1 MSIAL
6 PTDAPMISGLWLL
19 AIDTSTEQAG
29 VALLNGT
36 QLIELSWSSGR
47 LQTTSVLPRISHL
60 LESRG
65 LTIRDVGAIA
75 VARGPGTFTGLRVG
89 LSIAKGMML
98 TGQRSL
104 IAVDTLMVTAAPFVA
119 FGSPVL
125 AVLPAGRQRLVWTV
139 YDGRSEA
146 GVPRNT
152 TLAELTDYLA
162 EHAETVV
169 VGEMSADQRML
180 LTESHVTTVSPAS
193 GARRPGVLAELAWE
207 RWKRGDSDD
216 PTTLEPLY
224 LHGKAMGGPTG
235 G

>member
-1 MSIAL
+1 MSIGS
-6 PTDAPMISGLWLL
+6 PPDAPPIVGLWLL

-29 VALLNGT
+29 LALFDGT
-36 QLIELSWSSGR
+36 QLIELSWSAGR
-47 LQTTSVLPRISHL
+47 LQTTTVLLRISHL
-60 LESRG
+60 LESLD

-139 YDGRSEA
+139 YDGGREA
-146 GVPRNT
+146 SVPRNT
-152 TLAELTDYLA
+152 TLAALTDYLA
-162 EHAETVV
+162 EHPETVV
-169 VGEMSADQRML
+169 VGEMSPDQRVVL
-180 LTESHVTTVSPAS
+180 IEAHATAVSLAS

-207 RWKRGDSDD
+207 RWKRGDADD

-224 LHGKAMGGPTG
+224 LHGKSMGGPTG

>member
-1 MSIAL
+1 MSIGL
-6 PTDAPMISGLWLL
+6 PADAPMISGVWLL

-29 VALLNGT
+29 LALFDGT
-36 QLIELSWSSGR
+36 RLIELSWSAGR

-60 LESRG
+60 LESLG
-65 LTIRDVGAIA
+65 LTISDVGAIA

-89 LSIAKGMML
+89 LSIAKGMAI
-98 TGQRSL
+98 TGERSL
-104 IAVDTLMVTAAPFVA
+104 IALDTLKVTALPFVA

-125 AVLPAGRQRLVWTV
+125 AVLPAGRQRLVWTI
-139 YDGRSEA
+139 YDGRLEA
-146 GVPRNT
+146 SVPRNT

-162 EHAETVV
+162 EHPETVV
-169 VGEMSADQRML
+169 AGEMSPDQRMV
-180 LTESHVTTVSPAS
+180 LTESHTATVSPAS

-207 RWKRGDSDD
+207 RWKRGDADD

-235 G
+235 E